1 MVATINHSNINFGYI
16 QKVMK
21 EYKIAYE
28 FNGRKMYTIVRARN
42 VEDAKQQINDRL
54 NFIEV
59 KDITPP
65 DETVD
70 YIKNLFNMK

>member
-1 MVATINHSNINFGYI
+1 
-16 QKVMK
+16 MK

-42 VEDAKQQINDRL
+42 VEDAKKQINDRL

-70 YIKNLFNMK
+70 FLKNLFNMK

>member
-1 MVATINHSNINFGYI
+1 
-16 QKVMK
+16 MK
-21 EYKIAYE
+21 DYKIAYE

-42 VEDAKQQINDRL
+42 VQEAKQQINDRL

-65 DETVD
+65 DVTVD
-70 YIKNLFNMK
+70 ILKNLFNMK

>member
-1 MVATINHSNINFGYI
+1 MAEKCTLLYVQETY
-16 QKVMK
+16 
-21 EYKIAYE
+21 
-28 FNGRKMYTIVRARN
+28 RKPNNKSM
-42 VEDAKQQINDRL
+42 RL

-65 DETVD
+65 DETLD

>member
-1 MVATINHSNINFGYI
+1 
-16 QKVMK
+16 MK
-21 EYKIAYE
+21 DYKIAYE

-42 VEDAKQQINDRL
+42 IEDAKKQINDRL

-65 DETVD
+65 DVTVD
-70 YIKNLFNMK
+70 ILKNLFGMN

>member
-1 MVATINHSNINFGYI
+1 
-16 QKVMK
+16 MK

-42 VEDAKQQINDRL
+42 IEDAKKQINDRL

-65 DETVD
+65 DETLEL
-70 YIKNLFNMK
+70 IKNLFGMN

>member
-1 MVATINHSNINFGYI
+1 
-16 QKVMK
+16 MK
-21 EYKIAYE
+21 DYKIAYE

-42 VEDAKQQINDRL
+42 VEDAKKQINDRL

-65 DETVD
+65 DVTVD
-70 YIKNLFNMK
+70 ILKNLFNMK

>member
-1 MVATINHSNINFGYI
+1 MI
-16 QKVMK
+16 MK
-21 EYKIAYE
+21 DYKIAYE

-42 VEDAKQQINDRL
+42 VEDAKKQINDRL

-65 DETVD
+65 DETLD
-70 YIKNLFNMK
+70 LIKNLFGME

>member
-1 MVATINHSNINFGYI
+1 
-16 QKVMK
+16 MK
-21 EYKIAYE
+21 DYKIAYE

-42 VEDAKQQINDRL
+42 IEDAKKQINDRL

-65 DETVD
+65 DETLEL
-70 YIKNLFNMK
+70 IKNLFGMN

>member
-1 MVATINHSNINFGYI
+1 
-16 QKVMK
+16 MK
-21 EYKIAYE
+21 DYKIAYE

-42 VEDAKQQINDRL
+42 IEDAKKQINDRL

-65 DETVD
+65 DVTVD
-70 YIKNLFNMK
+70 TLKNLFNMK

>member
-1 MVATINHSNINFGYI
+1 
-16 QKVMK
+16 MK

-42 VEDAKQQINDRL
+42 IEDAKKQINDRL
-54 NFIEV
+54 NFIEI

-65 DETVD
+65 DETLEL
-70 YIKNLFNMK
+70 IKNLFGMN

>member
-1 MVATINHSNINFGYI
+1 MR
-16 QKVMK
+16 MK

-42 VEDAKQQINDRL
+42 IEDAKKQINDRL

-65 DETVD
+65 DETLEL
-70 YIKNLFNMK
+70 IKNLFNMK

>member
-1 MVATINHSNINFGYI
+1 
-16 QKVMK
+16 MK

-42 VEDAKQQINDRL
+42 VQDAKQQINDRL

-59 KDITPP
+59 KDITKP
-65 DETVD
+65 DETLD

>member
-1 MVATINHSNINFGYI
+1 
-16 QKVMK
+16 MK
-21 EYKIAYE
+21 EYKISYE

-59 KDITPP
+59 KDITKP
-65 DETVD
+65 DETLD

>member
-1 MVATINHSNINFGYI
+1 
-16 QKVMK
+16 MK

-42 VEDAKQQINDRL
+42 IEDAKKQINDRL

-65 DETVD
+65 DETLEL
-70 YIKNLFNMK
+70 IKNLFNMK